1 MAAFFN
7 AYVHA
12 QGSFHSASPPK
23 PADGNFGAWPIYAET
38 TSVSL
43 IVVGFNSEGPLRHL
57 LSSLAADM
65 GRLPSWQIVV
75 VNNSLEDAPAIADV
89 ARDFGCVCVQNDENI
104 GYGAAATIGA
114 ANAGGDY
121 LLFLNPDVVITQGS
135 IAVLVEAAIATPDGV
150 AFGPVLFDEGRR
162 RRGKSVSIADPVR
175 FPWWRARRKAG
186 KRYTAFLPG
195 CALLVEADAFRL
207 IGGFD
212 ENIFLFHEDDDL
224 CIRLRELGALY
235 IVEAAAALHSHG
247 RASGDPEKWRSL
259 KARSQGHSMH
269 YVMRKHR
276 GKIGVSCA
284 IARLLLR
291 CLSPLNW
298 LSGRYRTKTFQIV
311 SGFVLSMRHGSEDR
325 GRILRMPV

>member
-1 MAAFFN
+1 MAAL
-7 AYVHA
+7 ADADLHT
-12 QGSFHSASPPK
+12 QGSFSSAGSPERE
-23 PADGNFGAWPIYAET
+23 DGSFGTWPCPLET

-57 LSSLAADM
+57 LTKLAVDM
-65 GRLPSWQIVV
+65 GRLSSWQIVV
-75 VNNSLEDAPAIADV
+75 VNNSLEDATAIADL
-89 ARDFGCVCVQNDENI
+89 AREFGCFCVQNDENI
-104 GYGAAATIGA
+104 GYGAAANIGA

-135 IAVLVEAAIATPDGV
+135 ISVLVHAAMATPEGV

-175 FPWWRARRKAG
+175 FPRWRSHRKAG
-186 KRYTAFLPG
+186 KRQTAFLPG

-224 CIRLRELGALY
+224 CIRLRDLGALY

-247 RASGDPEKWRSL
+247 RASSDPGKWRPL

-276 GKIGVSCA
+276 GTIGVSSA

-291 CLSPLNW
+291 CLSPLNL

-311 SGFVLSMRHGSEDR
+311 SGFVFSMRHGTEDR

>member
-1 MAAFFN
+1 MAD
-7 AYVHA
+7 AYFDAGVKFSLCK
-12 QGSFHSASPPK
+12 GTRTSGYEFSRLPCPPDT
-23 PADGNFGAWPIYAET
+23 A
-38 TSVSL
+38 SVSL

-75 VNNSLEDAPAIADV
+75 LNNSLEDAPPIADL

-104 GYGAAATIGA
+104 GYGAAANIGA

-186 KRYTAFLPG
+186 KRQTAFLPG
-195 CALLVEADAFRL
+195 CALLVEADAFRM

-224 CIRLRELGALY
+224 CIRLRDLGALY

-247 RASGDPEKWRSL
+247 RASSDPGKWRL
-259 KARSQGHSMH
+259 LRARSQGHSLH

-276 GKIGVSCA
+276 GQIGVSSA

-291 CLSPLNW
+291 CLSPLNL

-311 SGFVLSMRHGSEDR
+311 SGFVLSMQHGSEDR